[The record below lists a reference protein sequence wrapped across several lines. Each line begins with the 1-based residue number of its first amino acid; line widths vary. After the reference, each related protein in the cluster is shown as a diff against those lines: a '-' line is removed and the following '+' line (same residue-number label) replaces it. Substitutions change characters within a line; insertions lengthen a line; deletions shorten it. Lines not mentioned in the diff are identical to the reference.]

1 MHSLK
6 MYYLVLTLKQKTHFQ
21 SQIAHPEEY
30 RCPKA
35 RTIACSKSTKIYNY
49 PVKSEHVVDEK

>member
-1 MHSLK
+1 
-6 MYYLVLTLKQKTHFQ
+6 MYCLVLTLIQKTHFQ

-35 RTIACSKSTKIYNY
+35 RTIAYSKSTKIYNY
-49 PVKSEHVVDEK
+49 PVKPEHVVDEK